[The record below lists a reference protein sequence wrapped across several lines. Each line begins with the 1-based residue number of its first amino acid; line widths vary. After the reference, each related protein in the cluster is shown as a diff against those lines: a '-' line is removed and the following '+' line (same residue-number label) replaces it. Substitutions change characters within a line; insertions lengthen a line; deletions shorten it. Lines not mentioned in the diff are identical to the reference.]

1 MKIREISCKTILNK
15 SNLADFTLNCY
26 VGCSHGCLYCY
37 ACYMKKFKPHPEA
50 WGEFVDV
57 KVNAPEVLA
66 RQVQKIKPAG
76 EVFMSSICD
85 GWQPLEAKYRLS
97 RNCLKILLEAGF
109 AVSILTKSSLILRDL
124 DLLQAYKTPSLG
136 MTITTLNLGLQK
148 CLEPYASETLERIHA
163 LKKAQEKGIA
173 TWVFLGPL
181 LPEFTDTEENLV
193 AIFKALKCLELSEI
207 YVDRFNPRWGVLNS
221 LKRGLTRYDFTK
233 LRLLLYKC
241 SNPATYSEY
250 SRQLKERTANIA
262 CNFSLS
268 DKLRFCF

>member
-1 MKIREISCKTILNK
+1 
-15 SNLADFTLNCY
+15 
-26 VGCSHGCLYCY
+26 
-37 ACYMKKFKPHPEA
+37 
-50 WGEFVDV
+50 
-57 KVNAPEVLA
+57 
-66 RQVQKIKPAG
+66 
-76 EVFMSSICD
+76 
-85 GWQPLEAKYRLS
+85 
-97 RNCLKILLEAGF
+97 
-109 AVSILTKSSLILRDL
+109 
-124 DLLQAYKTPSLG
+124 